1 MLSQCPGPQ
10 QRRQATGATMTPA
23 CCRGIWAGASLA
35 CLRLV
40 YGLWEAG
47 SAARDSCWTC
57 LVVNFTATFYLLIVT
72 LEPLSFIRKHAEFEL
87 TTDTPDHS
95 VPSILPELLQILFL
109 WKKKRFCDASAAISL
124 LSISVLSPD
133 SYSWS
138 SERIVYSCRNVFNS
152 VEDVLICHQVCFSLE
167 VHWRSAN
174 HNPSSCRWRKRLNR
188 VWEVSLLTAA
198 ERHNEDY
205 TPDVSRPEFLMKDPE
220 AEWWFR

>member
-72 LEPLSFIRKHAEFEL
+72 LGPLSFIGNMQSLSLRLTPPTTLFPLSFLNSFKSSSSGKKRGFAMPMRIYRCFQSACRAQTVIPGHRSGLFIPVVMCLILWRMFWFATRSVFHWKFIGDQL
-87 TTDTPDHS
+87 TTTHRPVDG
-95 VPSILPELLQILFL
+95 
-109 WKKKRFCDASAAISL
+109 
-124 LSISVLSPD
+124 
-133 SYSWS
+133 
-138 SERIVYSCRNVFNS
+138 
-152 VEDVLICHQVCFSLE
+152 
-167 VHWRSAN
+167 
-174 HNPSSCRWRKRLNR
+174 RKWLNR
-188 VWEVSLLTAA
+188 VWEVSLLMTA
-198 ERHNEDY
+198 ERHNEDD
-205 TPDVSRPEFLMKDPE
+205 TPDVSRPKFLMKDPE